1 MVLTGGRTYNVS
13 LDNAIGDEKRTRIG
27 LGFLVAGTL
36 LVVWAW
42 GSWVFRTTE
51 TPEAAGESIDSG
63 VPAEVTGAGGLMAVV
78 GFAALAGFAFVGYML
93 LRRSRRRSA
102 RGDEL
107 FVSPNGSNDQR
118 FAQDPRRD
126 SG

>member
-1 MVLTGGRTYNVS
+1 MS
-13 LDNAIGDEKRTRIG
+13 LDSAFGDEKRTRMG

-51 TPEAAGESIDSG
+51 TPEVAGGFVDSG
-63 VPAEVTGAGGLMAVV
+63 EPGEATGGGRSAVV
-78 GFAALAGFAFVGYML
+78 VGLAALAGLAFVGYLL
-93 LRRSRRRSA
+93 LRRSRRSSA
-102 RGDEL
+102 RRDEL
-107 FVSPNGSNDQR
+107 LVSSDGSNDQR
-118 FAQDPRRD
+118 LSRDARQD

>member
-1 MVLTGGRTYNVS
+1 MS
-13 LDNAIGDEKRTRIG
+13 LDSTFGDEKRTRTG

-51 TPEAAGESIDSG
+51 TTEVGGRVADSG
-63 VPAEVTGAGGLMAVV
+63 APGEATGGGSTVIVV
-78 GFAALAGFAFVGYML
+78 GLPVLAGLVLVGYLL
-93 LRRSRRRSA
+93 LRRSRHRSA
-102 RGDEL
+102 ARDAR
-107 FVSPNGSNDQR
+107 FDSPNSSNDKR
-118 FAQDPRRD
+118 FSQDPRRD

>member
-1 MVLTGGRTYNVS
+1 MS
-13 LDNAIGDEKRTRIG
+13 LDSAFGDEKRTRIG

-51 TPEAAGESIDSG
+51 TPEVAGGFVDSG
-63 VPAEVTGAGGLMAVV
+63 EPGGATGAGRSMVVV
-78 GFAALAGFAFVGYML
+78 GLAALAGLAFVGDLFM
-93 LRRSRRRSA
+93 RRSRRPSA
-102 RGDEL
+102 RRDEL
-107 FVSPNGSNDQR
+107 FVSPDGSNDQR
-118 FAQDPRRD
+118 FSRDPRQD